1 MTTPLRALV
10 VEDSED
16 DAVLVVNELRRGG
29 YEPQWLRVE
38 TAQAMQ
44 SALHE
49 RQWDVV
55 ISDYSLPSFSG
66 LAALELTKSS
76 GFDIPFLIVSGVV
89 GEETAVA
96 AMKAG
101 AHDFFV
107 KGHLGRLVAAIERE
121 LRDAAVRRKQRE
133 DAIALREME
142 VRFNAFMNNIPTPA
156 WIKDEKFRYV
166 YVNVPLSQQWGRTV
180 ENLIG
185 CTDFEVMPREIARNL
200 RDHDTQ
206 VLESNQMLHA
216 LETMLN
222 AAGQAAI
229 FTVLK
234 FPLLDAAGRRHVA
247 GVALDITE
255 RVRDKEQLEN
265 ANRRLQ
271 MLSSKV
277 IEIQERERQHISRGL
292 HDDIGQALTA
302 VKINLDAMRLRCVA
316 AGDAGEIDDSVRI
329 IGDVLQQVRSLSL
342 DLRPP
347 QLDDLGLA
355 AAVRWYIDRKAAA
368 AGLKVRFRS
377 GMLPDRLHP
386 DIETA
391 CFRIAQEAMT
401 NVLRHAEASN
411 VWVDVRRNGEQLH
424 LSLGDDGRGFDV
436 AAARQHATEGKSLGL
451 INMQERASLVG
462 GRIEVTSRPGQGT
475 VVDVFLPS
483 LPRIATAAENQTS
496 LA

>member
-1 MTTPLRALV
+1 MTTPLRALI

-29 YEPQWLRVE
+29 YDPQWLRVE
-38 TAQAMQ
+38 TAQALQ
-44 SALHE
+44 KALHE

-55 ISDYSLPSFSG
+55 ISDYSLPAFSG
-66 LAALELTKSS
+66 SAALELTKSS
-76 GFDIPFLIVSGVV
+76 GLDIPFLMVSGVV

-107 KGHLGRLVAAIERE
+107 KGHLSRLVAAIERE

-133 DAIALREME
+133 DAIELREME

-166 YVNVPLSQQWGRTV
+166 YVNAPLAQQWGRTV
-180 ENLIG
+180 DDLIG
-185 CTDFEVMPREIARNL
+185 CTDFEVMPREIARSL

-206 VLESNQMLHA
+206 VLVSNQMLHA

-222 AAGQAAI
+222 AAGQTAI

-247 GVALDITE
+247 GVGLDITE

-302 VKINLDAMRLRCVA
+302 VKLNLDAMRLRVGA
-316 AGDAGEIDDSVRI
+316 DHAGEIDDSLRI
-329 IGDVLQQVRSLSL
+329 VADILQQVRSLSL

-368 AGLKVRFRS
+368 AGLKVRFQS

-401 NVLRHAEASN
+401 NVLRHAEARN

-424 LSLGDDGRGFDV
+424 LSLDDDGRGFDV
-436 AAARQHATEGKSLGL
+436 AAARQRATEGASLGL

-462 GRIEVTSRPGQGT
+462 GRIEVTSRPGQGS
-475 VVDVFLPS
+475 VIDVFLPS
-483 LPRIATAAENQTS
+483 LPRIITAAEDHAS
-496 LA
+496 VV